1 MKIFRLRIE
10 PCVNVHPSYVDRWL
24 QCAITPGIE
33 DFELQMPW
41 PNKISYNFPS
51 SLLSTERGSSM
62 QSFALSDCAFHSA
75 AGVGFLSNLTKV
87 ALSSVHITG
96 EEGIMWVYLQFF
108 GAGAIG
114 PVKLP

>member
-1 MKIFRLRIE
+1 
-10 PCVNVHPSYVDRWL
+10 
-24 QCAITPGIE
+24 
-33 DFELQMPW
+33 
-41 PNKISYNFPS
+41 
-51 SLLSTERGSSM
+51 M
-62 QSFALSDCAFHSA
+62 QSFALSDCAFHFA